1 MSGKPRLEV
10 RCKDVAYSQAV
21 AAGLVHVGGTYA
33 LEGGAYLG
41 LALGCLGRR
50 VDNPVGRGYEVGF
63 LGDPDALPYR
73 YAGLLQLC
81 AFFFEND
88 RVQHHSVADK
98 VVSAGPEYAGRYGVK
113 HEALVSGLYGMAGVG
128 SALEAGYDAVS
139 PGKYVHYLAFSL
151 VSPLEAEYYV
161 YFCSIFV
168 HVCHQVQMS

>member
-1 MSGKPRLEV
+1 MPLRVEPIL
-10 RCKDVAYSQAV
+10 DLPL
-21 AAGLVHVGGTYA
+21 AAS
-33 LEGGAYLG
+33 
-41 LALGCLGRR
+41 
-50 VDNPVGRGYEVGF
+50 
-63 LGDPDALPYR
+63 DA
-73 YAGLLQLC
+73 ASI
-81 AFFFEND
+81 
-88 RVQHHSVADK
+88 QHHSVADK

-168 HVCHQVQMS
+168 HVAAGVRDGKAVPAIRRLVPGLPGCRPCARGAACCPPRSRSHIWCCRCCRCMSGCGCGPR